1 MKNMIKKISKCL
13 IIYVIIFATLLTTSS
28 YGYTAAEVSSAIAGY
43 AKQYIISGNE
53 KGILRYDLLNGK
65 YKYSEWDPEVTK
77 SPDGLHYFCCATF
90 VSCVYEKVAG
100 IPLQDHGAFNCKNKL
115 IQFGGEAIPLSE
127 AKPGDIVWRTRNG
140 GGHVAIYLGNGEVA
154 QASSADL
161 PIDQQLNIKSDM
173 NWLGA
178 VRISESLAATITN
191 LDTTYSISGVGG
203 LTGSGTTYQYSKF
216 FFNGIPDG
224 KYSIKTTNLFDVIV
238 DAFVNIV
245 DNLIGMLTYWI
256 RILGVGIASLFEFL
270 LMFSLRIISTMGVD
284 SGDLDINS
292 AEIEYVDKDAR
303 ELTIDSLLFNDYE
316 LFDIDIF
323 DV

>member
-1 MKNMIKKISKCL
+1 M
-13 IIYVIIFATLLTTSS
+13 
-28 YGYTAAEVSSAIAGY
+28 
-43 AKQYIISGNE
+43 
-53 KGILRYDLLNGK
+53 
-65 YKYSEWDPEVTK
+65 
-77 SPDGLHYFCCATF
+77 
-90 VSCVYEKVAG
+90 
-100 IPLQDHGAFNCKNKL
+100 
-115 IQFGGEAIPLSE
+115 
-127 AKPGDIVWRTRNG
+127 
-140 GGHVAIYLGNGEVA
+140 GGHVAIYIGNNQIA
-154 QASSADL
+154 QASTATQAPPAQVNIASYSPEKWLSAY
-161 PIDQQLNIKSDM
+161 
-173 NWLGA
+173 
-178 VRISESLAATITN
+178 RITEATASTVTK
-191 LDTTYSISGVGG
+191 LDTTFTISGVGG

-224 KYSIKTTNLFDVIV
+224 KYSLKTTNLFDVIV

-245 DNLIGMLTYWI
+245 DNLIGMLTYCI

-270 LMFSLRIISTMGVD
+270 LMFSLRVISTMGVD